1 VYEVKKVLI
10 ATLALALV
18 ATMVGLGVH
27 AYFSDTETSTGNYFQ
42 AGTLDLKVNGA
53 DGPVSAI
60 IEIGNV
66 KPGDSG
72 SKEVALKNDGSLL
85 GIADLHIKNLQ
96 DLENGNTEPEGDDG
110 EPGELSKAI
119 TVKITYD
126 GNPIKE
132 DTLYNLNCCAMDLG
146 ALGAGETKTV
156 TISWSVS
163 SGAGN
168 GIQSDKCTFDIEFS
182 LKTS

>member
-1 VYEVKKVLI
+1 MKKALI

-42 AGTLDLKVNGA
+42 AGTLDLKVNGQ
-53 DGPVSAI
+53 DDPIGAI

-72 SKEVALKNDGSLL
+72 SVDVNLNNAGSLD
-85 GIADLHIKNLQ
+85 GNADLHIKNLQ
-96 DLENGNTEPEGDDG
+96 DLENGYNEAEGVDS

-119 TVKITYD
+119 TVTIIYD
-126 GNPIKE
+126 GNTIAE
-132 DTLYNLNCCAMDLG
+132 DELYDLNCQNLILG
-146 ALGAGETKTV
+146 ALKAGVTKV
-156 TISWSVS
+156 VKISWSVS
-163 SGAGN
+163 TSAGN
-168 GIQSDKCTFDIEFS
+168 EIQSDKCTFDIEFS
-182 LKTS
+182 LDQA